1 MLIDAH
7 GNPVTEHRGG
17 SVRGVSDA
25 EIQRMCDFLYG
36 AVRARCKDFEDAQF
50 AARDLLG
57 GANYFWEGTPM
68 AVLFEKY
75 VEEGCSHEDAVKRA
89 GQSAGKLL
97 KRVLIDDPNRTYVI
111 GDAGLAAGYTWRGD
125 GPRR

>member
-1 MLIDAH
+1 MLIDEHRARI
-7 GNPVTEHRGG
+7 TQHRGG

-25 EIQRMCDFLYG
+25 DIQRMCDFLYG

-57 GANYFWEGTPM
+57 GANYFWVGTPM
-68 AVLFEKY
+68 QVLFDKY
-75 VEEGCSHEDAVKRA
+75 IDEGCTDEEAIKRA

-97 KRVLIDDPNRTYVI
+97 KRVLINDRNRTYVI

>member
-1 MLIDAH
+1 MLIDAQ
-7 GNPVTEHRGG
+7 GNPVTKHRGG
-17 SVRGVSDA
+17 SVRGVSDTDV
-25 EIQRMCDFLYG
+25 QRMCDFLYG
-36 AVRARCKDFEDAQF
+36 AVRAHCKDFEDAQF

-57 GANYFWEGTPM
+57 GANYFWGETPM
-68 AVLFEKY
+68 QVLFDKY
-75 VEEGCSHEDAVKRA
+75 IGEGCTDEEAIKRA

-97 KRVLIDDPNRTYVI
+97 KRVLIDDRNRTYVI